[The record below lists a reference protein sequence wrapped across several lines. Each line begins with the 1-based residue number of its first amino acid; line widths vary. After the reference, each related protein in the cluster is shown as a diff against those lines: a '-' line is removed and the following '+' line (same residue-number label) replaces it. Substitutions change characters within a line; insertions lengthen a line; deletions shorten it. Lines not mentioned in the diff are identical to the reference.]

1 MTNGKHIV
9 NVSWLESLILDVFPF
24 ELELL
29 KKSFDLNG
37 INYPEKIELGY
48 EELPWEKLD
57 LINELILL

>member
-1 MTNGKHIV
+1 
-9 NVSWLESLILDVFPF
+9 VSWLESLILDVFPF
-24 ELELL
+24 ELEML

-37 INYPEKIELGY
+37 LNYPEKIELGY